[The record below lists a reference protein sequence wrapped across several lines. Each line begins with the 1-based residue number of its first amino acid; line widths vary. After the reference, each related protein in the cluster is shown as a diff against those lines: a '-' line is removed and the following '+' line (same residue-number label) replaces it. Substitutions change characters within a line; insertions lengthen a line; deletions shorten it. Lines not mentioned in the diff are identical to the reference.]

1 MQAAPISEPGS
12 RKGLDVID
20 GPDGPAALANFNDSS
35 ESDGLNELDNFH
47 CSVGPPRLA
56 EDQRDV

>member
-12 RKGLDVID
+12 GKGLDVID
-20 GPDGPAALANFNDSS
+20 GPAALANLNDSS